1 MAKWVPQR
9 WQTTFQDGLT
19 RKDREGCVYDAYIP
33 DALMGR
39 AVMLNGDVAADVAD
53 ADWSIATFTS
63 QTNLATTDAFAR
75 LLLRADAVASS
86 RIEGLQV
93 GARRLLRAQAALALD
108 DDPQD
113 LTAEEVLGN
122 IEAMNWAIEVVAKA
136 EKLTP
141 EHLLEIHQRLLA
153 RSHMRE
159 HAGRWRTEQN
169 WIGGS
174 RFNPCRAIYVPPP
187 PENVPA
193 LIEDLCDFC
202 NSDHLPAVVQA
213 AMAHAQFETI
223 HPFADGNG
231 RTGRALIHIVL
242 KRRRPA
248 QRTVPPVSL
257 ILATWSEDY
266 VSCLMESRYTGS
278 PDTPEVRDALNRW
291 VGLFAMACGR
301 AAADARIYA
310 SMVRELQWEWRWKT
324 AHPRKGSTVDRLI
337 DLLPGAPILTVA
349 SAAGLTGR
357 SFQAANEAIRRL
369 EEGGVLRPVRIGKR
383 NRAFE
388 SADMIELFT
397 DIERRMASP
406 VGDTRVSPPARPSPQ
421 SRP

>member
-1 MAKWVPQR
+1 MATWMPQR
-9 WQTTFQDGLT
+9 WQPTFDSGLS
-19 RKDREGCVYDAYIP
+19 RRDREGCTYDTYIP
-33 DALMGR
+33 DPLMGR
-39 AVMLNGDVAADVAD
+39 PVTLNGDVAADVAD
-53 ADWSIATFTS
+53 ADWAIATFVS
-63 QTNLATTDAFAR
+63 QTNLKTTDAFAR

-86 RIEGLQV
+86 RIEGLEV
-93 GARRLLRAQAALALD
+93 GARRLLRAQAAIAVN

-122 IEAMNWAIEVVAKA
+122 IEAMNWAVEVVAEA
-136 EKLTP
+136 ERLTP
-141 EHLLEIHQRLLA
+141 GHLLEIHQRLLG
-153 RSHMRE
+153 RGRMRE

-187 PENVPA
+187 PEYVRA
-193 LIEDLCDFC
+193 LMEDLCEFC

-242 KRRRPA
+242 KRRRPM

-257 ILATWSEDY
+257 ILATWSDDY
-266 VSCLMESRYTGS
+266 VNCLMESRYAGS
-278 PDTPEVRDALNRW
+278 SDTPEVRDALNRW

-301 AAADARIYA
+301 AAADARLYA
-310 SMVRELQWEWRWKT
+310 SIVRELQWEWRKKT
-324 AHPRKGSTVDRLI
+324 AHPRKGSTVDMLI
-337 DLLPGAPILTVA
+337 DSLPGAPILTVA

-357 SFQAANEAIRRL
+357 SFQATNEAIRRL
-369 EEGGVLRPVRIGKR
+369 EEGGVLRQVRIGKR

-388 SADMIELFT
+388 APDMIDVFT
-397 DIERRMASP
+397 DIERRLASP
-406 VGDTRVSPPARPSPQ
+406 DGDTRFSPPARPSPQ
-421 SRP
+421 RRL